1 MVDEDPAM
9 KIVISK
15 VFLKMHQQYCRFH
28 VTHTWR
34 YESDRLYIC
43 KKWLKVELE
52 SLINFPLDPSKFEK
66 AWNKLVERYGIKEH
80 PAIVIV

>member
-1 MVDEDPAM
+1 
-9 KIVISK
+9 
-15 VFLKMHQQYCRFH
+15 

-80 PAIVIV
+80 PAI